1 MSDIRQAG
9 GCPILTGENLNR
21 RHGFWDLITQRAVDI
36 VAPDFQ
42 KCGGLLE
49 GKRIGELAE
58 LQGIRVAPHNIAS
71 PLGTIAGAHVC
82 STLPNFVALEFHG
95 SDVPFWSD
103 LVRFTDG
110 DRPVIEGGRIKLTE
124 RPGWAANSTRKRPGS
139 TPSPGKA
146 SSRSR
151 RPRRAGKT
159 RAGGS

>member
-1 MSDIRQAG
+1 M
-9 GCPILTGENLNR
+9 
-21 RHGFWDLITQRAVDI
+21 
-36 VAPDFQ
+36 APDFQ

-58 LQGIRVAPHNIAS
+58 LQGIRVAPHSIAS
-71 PLGTIAGAHVC
+71 PLGTIASVHVC

-124 RPGWAANSTRKRPGS
+124 APGLGCELNEEEARRYAN
-139 TPSPGKA
+139 PGKA

-151 RPRRAGKT
+151 RRRCG
-159 RAGGS
+159 RPG